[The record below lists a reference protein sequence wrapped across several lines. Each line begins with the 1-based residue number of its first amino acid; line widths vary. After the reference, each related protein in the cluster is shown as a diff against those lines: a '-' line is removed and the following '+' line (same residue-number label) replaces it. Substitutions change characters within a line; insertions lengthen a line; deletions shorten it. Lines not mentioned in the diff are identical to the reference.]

1 MTKEEILFSNAMML
15 YMADNIK
22 SAKSNPS
29 TLWNMVCHTF
39 GIDTENEEF
48 GKMFDEIWE
57 NNYIKTD
64 ILSLGSDKI
73 LELSKN
79 KMKNYRLMIWE
90 DAHTR
95 NEGLPNEYNPQTCEM
110 NITFGFEERVFKM
123 ENATPANTLDDVKN
137 AALMVYDVWKPLG
150 GCVEI
155 VLDGKTLYH
164 ISEDSNHI
172 LESLTIA

>member
-1 MTKEEILFSNAMML
+1 
-15 YMADNIK
+15 
-22 SAKSNPS
+22 
-29 TLWNMVCHTF
+29 
-39 GIDTENEEF
+39 
-48 GKMFDEIWE
+48 
-57 NNYIKTD
+57 
-64 ILSLGSDKI
+64 
-73 LELSKN
+73 
-79 KMKNYRLMIWE
+79 MIWE
-90 DAHTR
+90 DAHAR

-110 NITFGFEERVFKM
+110 TITFGFEERVFKM

-172 LESLTIA
+172 LENLTIS

>member
-1 MTKEEILFSNAMML
+1 MKKEEILFSNAMML

-48 GKMFDEIWE
+48 GKMFDDIWE

-79 KMKNYRLMIWE
+79 KMKKETQKQIVKE
-90 DAHTR
+90 VK
-95 NEGLPNEYNPQTCEM
+95 GVLPTVVE
-110 NITFGFEERVFKM
+110 FM
-123 ENATPANTLDDVKN
+123 ENNENLVNDFDYGYLYGAGVWEASFFKVHEDETEDLVFYFTASSDSELIEKIKN
-137 AALMVYDVWKPLG
+137 G
-150 GCVEI
+150 I
-155 VLDGKTLYH
+155 H
-164 ISEDSNHI
+164 S
-172 LESLTIA
+172 